1 MFPTLREIVQIAVLA
16 LILCF
21 GFFVLVGAFSPGEV
35 PEMTMA
41 VVVLAV
47 LWCTYAAFMFR
58 RQRLT
63 GGRDDMGKRQ
73 RERRGF

>member
-1 MFPTLREIVQIAVLA
+1 MFPTLREIAQIAVLA

-21 GFFVLVGAFSPGEV
+21 CFFVLVGAFSPGEV
-35 PEMTMA
+35 PEMTMG

-47 LWCTYAAFMFR
+47 AWLVYAVVMTR
-58 RQRLT
+58 RQKLA
-63 GGRDDMGKRQ
+63 GGRDEMGKRQ